1 MLTLKLFGMH
11 IDNKNS
17 KGITI
22 TFKDINKYGEEN
34 SRLPVQLVQK
44 MVKTTFGIAFVKAD
58 AKKNKMKFDD
68 SYWENITKNNKTFL
82 NDSNKQES
90 IEDDELL

>member
-1 MLTLKLFGMH
+1 MQTLKLFGMH
-11 IDNKNS
+11 IDNKN
-17 KGITI
+17 KNNTI

-44 MVKTTFGIAFVKAD
+44 MVKTTFGIAFVKAN
-58 AKKNKMKFDD
+58 AMSSKMKFDN

-82 NDSNKQES
+82 NDSSKEES